1 MSDAQIFKE
10 SELKQCL
17 EDGTIRF
24 PAPDPLPQDN
34 EPMPYFILGDDA
46 FGLRTYL
53 MKPYSQRGLT
63 REHLVTNYRISR
75 GRRVIENA
83 FGILAQRWQVLLTTM
98 QQFPAVIQDIIG
110 CCVCLH
116 NLMRLRYP
124 ALQNAQLDQEDDDHN
139 PEPGAWRQEGNMHEV
154 QMPGGPNRDMI
165 AGKIQMELLK
175 L

>member
-1 MSDAQIFKE
+1 
-10 SELKQCL
+10 
-17 EDGTIRF
+17 
-24 PAPDPLPQDN
+24 
-34 EPMPYFILGDDA
+34 
-46 FGLRTYL
+46 
-53 MKPYSQRGLT
+53 
-63 REHLVTNYRISR
+63 
-75 GRRVIENA
+75 
-83 FGILAQRWQVLLTTM
+83 M